1 MTHSLTVSVSPAPPD
16 ATPREETDPHV
27 HELETRHQTLVV
39 QHTITLNGTLKH
51 VSVPESVRGFL
62 LDVWVEVMATAE
74 ARLGADSEVTRSLH
88 ATEQELVRIG
98 STRRKHDRK
107 LVFGARLPVLLNPL
121 RAGMGLLGMTT
132 TEQDRNLHELAMGVG
147 ERMGNRPGTHPTDVW
162 STAVLLLSRRE
173 PFVDGFSLHSHRE
186 LDDQALRVLSHHD
199 HLRLQ
204 VVCHGGEEPDADTL
218 QRVRGLA
225 LGDRFERKRTPVS
238 RYMVN
243 LEWLGA
249 DGQLCLLF
257 DEFQTGYLYH
267 RMRLARHLQSG
278 ILTPVA

>member
-1 MTHSLTVSVSPAPPD
+1 MVLAILDGWGYSHERDHNAVRAADTPVMDALWHAYPHTLIEASGAAVGLPD
-16 ATPREETDPHV
+16 
-27 HELETRHQTLVV
+27 HQMG
-39 QHTITLNGTLKH
+39 N
-51 VSVPESVRGFL
+51 
-62 LDVWVEVMATAE
+62 
-74 ARLGADSEVTRSLH
+74 SEVGHLTIGSGRIIR
-88 ATEQELVRIG
+88 QELVRIG

-121 RAGMGLLGMTT
+121 RTGMGLLGMTT
-132 TEQDRNLHELAMGVG
+132 AEQDRNLHELAMGVG

-204 VVCHGGEEPDADTL
+204 VVCHGGDEPDADTL

-278 ILTPVA
+278 ILTPAA